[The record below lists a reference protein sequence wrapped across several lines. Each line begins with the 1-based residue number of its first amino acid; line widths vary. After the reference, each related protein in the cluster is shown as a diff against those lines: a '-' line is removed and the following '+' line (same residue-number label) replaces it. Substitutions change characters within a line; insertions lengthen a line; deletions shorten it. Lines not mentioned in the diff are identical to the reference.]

1 MPNYNYLYSFNYDS
15 HNSELCKLESRQ
27 IFNQSEKYKILFS
40 DIKVD
45 PSISP
50 FIKNRF
56 EIITSSDSYTNLIT
70 NIKEEDIH
78 IDGFKAE
85 YLILDGDN
93 TDYDERRKKLKDVGY
108 SIVGEPDFEN
118 PSIIYSICIY
128 NNIWYFGVLIKHN
141 MEWQKH
147 KKKPFSFSNSIGMDI
162 AKTLVALTSK
172 GDKSKKLLD
181 ACSGVGTVILEA
193 CIAGFNIEGCDINPK
208 RYEQTLKNIKHYDYT
223 SNIYCKDIKDH
234 VGSYDCAIVD
244 LPYNLYSLVDD
255 STTEHIINS
264 TVKLSERVI
273 IVSTSDIKD
282 TIKKS
287 GLKVKDFCIVEKR
300 GKSKF
305 SRKIW
310 VCEKE

>member
-27 IFNQSEKYKILFS
+27 LFNQSEKYKILFS

-93 TDYDERRKKLKDVGY
+93 TDYDERRKKLKDIGY

-172 GDKSKKLLD
+172 GDKTKKLLD

-193 CIAGFNIEGCDINPK
+193 CIAELNIEGCDINPK

-223 SNIYCKDIKDH
+223 SNIYCTDIKDH

-264 TVKLSERVI
+264 TVKLADRVV
-273 IVSTSDIKD
+273 IVSTSDIKE

-305 SRKIW
+305 ARKIW

>member
-27 IFNQSEKYKILFS
+27 LFNQSEKYKILFS

-93 TDYDERRKKLKDVGY
+93 TDYDERRKKLKDIGY

-172 GDKSKKLLD
+172 GDKTKKLLD

-193 CIAGFNIEGCDINPK
+193 CIAELNIEGCDINPK

-223 SNIYCKDIKDH
+223 SNIYCTDIKDH

-264 TVKLSERVI
+264 TVKLADRVV
-273 IVSTSDIKD
+273 IVSTSDIKE

-300 GKSKF
+300 EKSKF
-305 SRKIW
+305 ARKIW